1 MGEII
6 RKSKFKGQLTDKFK
20 KFKTQD
26 QDVKGA
32 EI

>member
-6 RKSKFKGQLTDKFK
+6 KKSKFEGQLKDKFK

-26 QDVKGA
+26 QDIKGA